1 LSLDR
6 VPVYITRM
14 ELITV
19 GTEEIALR
27 VTSEDSGG
35 ALLVFDVR
43 MPPGGGP
50 PALHRHDPFELY
62 RVDRGE
68 LAFYVADDGGE
79 VRRAVAGP
87 GAVVAIPGGREHTI
101 RNESG
106 AEARAM
112 VVFTPGEAMEGFA
125 RGAGELSTPD
135 EVMALAA
142 AHGIE
147 ITRPLAAVS

>member
-1 LSLDR
+1 
-6 VPVYITRM
+6 M
-14 ELITV
+14 ETITV
-19 GTEEIALR
+19 GTEEIVLH
-27 VTSEDSGG
+27 VTSDDSGG

-62 RVDRGE
+62 RVDHGE
-68 LAFYVADDGGE
+68 LAFYVEDDGGD
-79 VRRAVAGP
+79 VRRDVAGP
-87 GAVVAIPGGREHTI
+87 GTVVAIPGGREHTI

-106 AEARAM
+106 DEARTM

-125 RGAGELSTPD
+125 RGAGALSTPG
-135 EVMALAA
+135 ELMTLAA